1 MPSCTDT
8 QAGFER
14 VRIAARARAME
25 NQCFTALASTVGAAP
40 WSAAIDVNR
49 GQALICG
56 PMDHGFPSDG
66 ILAAS
71 AMDGPGIAKVTLDP
85 ATLETVRAQ
94 GQVQNHRRWPHAA
107 EAPLL
112 APIAP

>member
-1 MPSCTDT
+1 
-8 QAGFER
+8 
-14 VRIAARARAME
+14 
-25 NQCFTALASTVGAAP
+25 
-40 WSAAIDVNR
+40 
-49 GQALICG
+49 
-56 PMDHGFPSDG
+56 MDHGFPPDG